1 MALPPEQDLITQ
13 WEREQS
19 SLKEL
24 LQDGDTESWQT
35 RADFTGLERVGGVDL
50 SFIKGDDANACAQL
64 VVLSFPELKVL
75 YEDSQLVT
83 LSAPYVAG
91 FLAFRETPSLL
102 EALKKLERTQPAL
115 MPQVVFVDGNGL
127 FHYREFGLACHLGV
141 LSGLPCIGVAKN
153 LLQVQGV
160 AKDKE
165 HASQIQALQKGGD
178 TFPLIAESGRVLGK
192 ALRSSDSSSKPVYVS
207 VGHRISL
214 DTAVRLTHACCRHRV
229 PEPIRQKKQR
239 GIFDDAG
246 CHGCHQVALLIYRSL
261 PLWNLLPSPQRF
273 LHCCSRSSSC
283 AHETPEAPWTSRRRG
298 RHALQRVPAQTL
310 SLHKL
315 QKGGGQA

>member
-229 PEPIRQKKQR
+229 PEPIRQVVMGATR
-239 GIFDDAG
+239 WR
-246 CHGCHQVALLIYRSL
+246 C
-261 PLWNLLPSPQRF
+261 
-273 LHCCSRSSSC
+273 
-283 AHETPEAPWTSRRRG
+283 
-298 RHALQRVPAQTL
+298 
-310 SLHKL
+310 
-315 QKGGGQA
+315 